1 MKINDYRMIAW
12 NVRQAMN
19 EARGGYGAFKLAR
32 SASWWTPAEDEAWTH
47 ALDNIINDTNALLA
61 DLKAARAVVLK
72 KETKNAA

>member
-19 EARGGYGAFKLAR
+19 EARGGYGAFIDAR
-32 SASWWTPAEDEAWTH
+32 NATWWTPAEDEAWTH

-72 KETKNAA
+72 SEKKDAA